1 MLQNGNILPCQCIC
15 PEVAGWGGGGGDEGV
30 ETSDFANLY
39 KLAEYLINQI
49 QIVRLLQLL
58 TLGPGYYSSWDN
70 ALY

>member
-1 MLQNGNILPCQCIC
+1 MLQNKNILPCQCIC
-15 PEVAGWGGGGGDEGV
+15 PEVWVGGGVGGWKL
-30 ETSDFANLY
+30 DFANLY

-58 TLGPGYYSSWDN
+58 TLGPGYYNSWDN

>member
-15 PEVAGWGGGGGDEGV
+15 PGGGGEP
-30 ETSDFANLY
+30 SDFANLY
-39 KLAEYLINQI
+39 KLAECLINQI
-49 QIVRLLQLL
+49 QNVRLLQLL